1 MINFLFVVSCLRCR
15 FCSLKIAK
23 AITNS
28 APRTKKIP
36 INPAELNQQPCIMQ
50 HLSNQKCTSHKWH
63 SQLLDLPPLQLFTQV
78 TVQLCRPFSKCT
90 ICSLCLVPTPLFNS
104 CPSILSKFISKC
116 FSGSRQEIC
125 LQSALISVLEK
136 PSHNQGFCS
145 AYTERQPMFTTLI

>member
-1 MINFLFVVSCLRCR
+1 MINFQFVVSCLRCR

-28 APRTKKIP
+28 ASRAKEIP
-36 INPAELNQQPCIMQ
+36 VNPAELNQQPCIMQ
-50 HLSNQKCTSHKWH
+50 RLSNQKCTSHKWH
-63 SQLLDLPPLQLFTQV
+63 SELLDLPPLQLFTQV

-90 ICSLCLVPTPLFNS
+90 ICSLCLIPTPLFNS
-104 CPSILSKFISKC
+104 CPSILSKFIFTW

-145 AYTERQPMFTTLI
+145 AYNPCLLPSYDS